1 MNYRSEIDGL
11 RALAILPVILFHAG
25 FKFFSGGF
33 IGVDIFFVISGYLIT
48 SIIIKEKE
56 SGVFT
61 LIDFYERR
69 ARRILPALFFVMLVS
84 LPLAWFWLIPEDM
97 KSFSKSLISICSF
110 SSNIFY
116 WLSEGYF
123 STSSELIPFLHT
135 WSLSVEEQYYLFF
148 PILLIIIW
156 KFRFRFTLEL
166 IIFLALISFVLAEW
180 ASLIKPSAAFYLLPS
195 RAWELLLGSCVALYL
210 SFNNTYKPSKS
221 TKNTLSFLGL
231 FLILYGVL
239 YLDKN
244 TPFPGVYALIPTI
257 GASLI
262 ILYATNETI
271 TGKVLSNKILVSV
284 GLLSYSAY
292 LWHQPLFAFARHRS
306 IDNPSQTTFLI
317 LSILTFILAYF
328 SWKYIEKPFREKNK
342 FTKKQIFTYAAC
354 GSIFFIAI
362 GVTGDLNKGFVSR
375 NQIFVEL
382 ANIKTVKDNRCHN
395 SERKNAEEI
404 EKGNICIIGKSSIPT
419 FAIIGDSHAGAL
431 FNSVEKW
438 TSKKLFAGYALSNGF
453 CAPLIDFNMDKYQ
466 AIGCSSKNTNS
477 FKKIIETKS
486 IKYVVLVAEW
496 ANYTK
501 GYRNEGDGAI
511 KEIGLASDNF
521 NKAKN
526 QSENKIIFQRSLQ
539 KTIQNLIDANKKVI
553 IIEPTPEF
561 EVNVFSSVAKN
572 YLFGNKKIQFPQI
585 PIKDYEDRNHEV
597 LEVFNQL
604 KNVKLIETKNIFCK
618 ENKCNSVNSENK
630 ILFSDTNHVTEYGGN
645 MIINELMPLILK

>member
-11 RALAILPVILFHAG
+11 RSLAILPVILFHAG

-317 LSILTFILAYF
+317 LSILTFVLAYF

-362 GVTGDLNKGFVSR
+362 GVTGDLNKGFLSR
-375 NQIFVEL
+375 FNLKEETKNSLIPSNKGLGCFDKSDVQNRSDWLCRLGKENKETSFFV
-382 ANIKTVKDNRCHN
+382 
-395 SERKNAEEI
+395 
-404 EKGNICIIGKSSIPT
+404 
-419 FAIIGDSHAGAL
+419 FGDSHSL
-431 FNSVEKW
+431 SFFNSLDEI
-438 TSKKLFAGYALSNGF
+438 SNKKNITGSYTGISGCIPFLGIYALRKDQ
-453 CAPLIDFNMDKYQ
+453 ID
-466 AIGCSSKNTNS
+466 KNCNALNKRV
-477 FKKIIETKS
+477 FEYIKNNQIKKIYLIARWT
-486 IKYVVLVAEW
+486 Y
-496 ANYTK
+496 YTDG
-501 GYRNEGDGAI
+501 GYDGKNFSFI
-511 KEIGLASDNF
+511 GKNHNSKPNKENSREAFLFGLS
-521 NKAKN
+521 
-526 QSENKIIFQRSLQ
+526 
-539 KTIQNLIDANKKVI
+539 KTIQSYNGIGTKVYIITQVPEQIYNAKNLYYKLSRENKDNTASIK
-553 IIEPTPEF
+553 
-561 EVNVFSSVAKN
+561 NSSVRKLDHEKLQFFVNRSLAE
-572 YLFGNKKIQFPQI
+572 FGSMKMMTIINF
-585 PIKDYEDRNHEV
+585 D
-597 LEVFNQL
+597 
-604 KNVKLIETKNIFCK
+604 NIFCDK
-618 ENKCNSVNSENK
+618 NICLIGSKDESYYLDN
-630 ILFSDTNHVTEYGGN
+630 NHLSLPGER
-645 MIINELMPLILK
+645 LILNPLKDFF